1 MSNETIQSM
10 AAEIAQAIPEITKRE
25 RQKMAR
31 TVLEGRLNSLVH
43 EAKFDSLMAEAE
55 AILSR
60 YGR

>member
-10 AAEIAQAIPEITKRE
+10 AVEIAQAIPEITKRE

-31 TVLEGRLNSLVH
+31 TVLEGQLNSLVH
-43 EAKFDSLMAEAE
+43 EAKFDSLLAEAE

-60 YGR
+60 YRR